1 MIKNFVKCTMPGK
14 VAEDDKAGL
23 TVGRMATE
31 SKRPFR
37 VLVGEYEREMSD
49 CVAGGQKEIESKI
62 SDMLHKIKKDIHK
75 LKVTRELTVT
85 RKSISI

>member
-1 MIKNFVKCTMPGK
+1 MPGK

-49 CVAGGQKEIESKI
+49 CVAGGQEIESKI
-62 SDMLHKIKKDIHK
+62 SDMLQKLKKDI
-75 LKVTRELTVT
+75 
-85 RKSISI
+85 